1 MKVFF
6 EHPDVHDAAVE
17 AANQTAEK
25 LKVLE
30 DRDIPPAPAPSC
42 KADFSPR
49 GASAPPPPI
58 HHFSTLLT
66 RPSEKV
72 LLSLPAANDSERVL
86 RPAYNLFTP
95 VEAASR
101 NTLNHIENKN
111 SSAIQIKHLREILT
125 LVVWNRQV
133 I

>member
-25 LKVLE
+25 LKGLE
-30 DRDIPPAPAPSC
+30 NRDIPPAPAPSC

-49 GASAPPPPI
+49 GASAPPPPRPSPPI
-58 HHFSTLLT
+58 HHFSTLLP

-95 VEAASR
+95 VEATSR
-101 NTLNHIENKN
+101 KLNHIENKN
-111 SSAIQIKHLREILT
+111 SSANKIKHLREIRT
-125 LVVWNRQV
+125 LVV
-133 I
+133 